1 MRVKILIMTALLAA
15 VAVSCGRKLP
25 EPSIGWPAQ
34 RAIDALVGEYV
45 ADTLMWDGPE
55 VNLAEIEK
63 KLAEQHS
70 FTVYVYRDDIS
81 NGNGYFYIP
90 VVCSV
95 RYSQYPQIGHVSVRF
110 KAEKDGTLSFETMD
124 SYIQG
129 GRLEEPEITFAEG
142 RLTLSYMTE
151 VLVMPGREYIEGRMT
166 SVWRCISSKEREQ

>member
-1 MRVKILIMTALLAA
+1 MRVKILIMTAL
-15 VAVSCGRKLP
+15 
-25 EPSIGWPAQ
+25 SIGWPAQ
-34 RAIDALVGEYV
+34 RAIDALVGKYV

-81 NGNGYFYIP
+81 NGNGYFSIP
-90 VVCSV
+90 VVSSV
-95 RYSQYPQIGHVSVRF
+95 RYSQYPQTGYVSVRF

-129 GRLEEPEITFAEG
+129 GRLEEPEVTFADG

>member
-1 MRVKILIMTALLAA
+1 MRVKNLIMTALLAA

-34 RAIDALVGEYV
+34 RAIDALVGEYAV
-45 ADTLMWDGPE
+45 DTLMWDGPE

-95 RYSQYPQIGHVSVRF
+95 RYSPYPQHGYVSFRF

-151 VLVMPGREYIEGRMT
+151 VLVMPDREYIEGRMT

>member
-70 FTVYVYRDDIS
+70 FTVY
-81 NGNGYFYIP
+81 FYIP

-129 GRLEEPEITFAEG
+129 GRLEEPEVTFADG

>member
-1 MRVKILIMTALLAA
+1 MRVKILIMTALLSA

-34 RAIDALVGEYV
+34 RAIDALVGKYV

-81 NGNGYFYIP
+81 NGNGYFSIP
-90 VVCSV
+90 VVSSV
-95 RYSQYPQIGHVSVRF
+95 RYSQYPQTGYVSFRF

-142 RLTLSYMTE
+142 RLTLTYMTE

>member
-1 MRVKILIMTALLAA
+1 MRAKNLIMTALLAA

-34 RAIDALVGEYV
+34 RAIDALVGEYAV
-45 ADTLMWDGPE
+45 DTLMWNGPE
-55 VNLAEIEK
+55 LDLKEIEK
-63 KLAEQHS
+63 GFAELS
-70 FTVYVYRDDIS
+70 FKVAVSHTTKD
-81 NGNGYFYIP
+81 GGYFSVP

-95 RYSQYPQIGHVSVRF
+95 QYSPYPQQGYVSFRF

-129 GRLEEPEITFAEG
+129 GRLEEPEVTFAEG

>member
-1 MRVKILIMTALLAA
+1 MRAKNLIMTALLAA

-34 RAIDALVGEYV
+34 RAIDALVGEYAV
-45 ADTLMWDGPE
+45 DTLMWNGPE

-81 NGNGYFYIP
+81 NGNGYFSIP

-95 RYSQYPQIGHVSVRF
+95 RYTQYPQTGYVSVRF
-110 KAEKDGTLSFETMD
+110 KAEKDGTLSFEIID
-124 SYIQG
+124 SFIQL
-129 GRLEEPEITFAEG
+129 GRLEEPEVTFADG